1 MKITRRWGIPF
12 LGYGFAAL
20 TGKII
25 YHLNELFF
33 PEFATRGHLAAW
45 VLIMGTL
52 FTLMMDWN
60 HYLEGKMK

>member
-1 MKITRRWGIPF
+1 MKTGIRNYLKTWKKPV

-25 YHLNELFF
+25 YHLNEIFF
-33 PEFATRGHLAAW
+33 PEFATIGRLVAW

-52 FTLMMDWN
+52 FTLFLKAKD
-60 HYLEGKMK
+60 